1 MCCSFKLSLGDKL
14 LAGGYRYILDLEK
27 EPSKN
32 SPQGVSLPQLCLVSQ
47 APYLGLLQEWGA
59 LLILDVCDLALLDLE
74 IEAGQ

>member
-32 SPQGVSLPQLCLVSQ
+32 SPQGASLPQLCLVFQ
-47 APYLGLLQEWGA
+47 APYLGLL
-59 LLILDVCDLALLDLE
+59 
-74 IEAGQ
+74 